1 MGTCQVR
8 TQNINKNI
16 DDEDQIE
23 TNSQPNIQQLQL
35 TPLVCNIVGDQDRM
49 DDLFLDLERQPSLNP
64 IQQTTNLQENFLL
77 SSKGQITHDPQSQTL
92 DHAQQTNKSPKKSKN
107 LNAKFKEMIY

>member
-1 MGTCQVR
+1 MGSCQVKSQSMY
-8 TQNINKNI
+8 QNK
-16 DDEDQIE
+16 DDDQIE
-23 TNSQPNIQQLQL
+23 TTSQPNIQSVQF

-64 IQQTTNLQENFLL
+64 IQQTQNLQENFQLT
-77 SSKGQITHDPQSQTL
+77 SKVQITHDPQSQSL
-92 DHAQQTNKSPKKSKN
+92 NHSQHTNKSPKKSKN